1 MSYRDSTMVRGRER
15 ARRWD
20 DVQLAVRCEAGRGD
34 VASPAEIRRAER
46 AASHVAA
53 ERAVARLGGGR
64 AEDSVLLSRT
74 HSHGRGAAVAL
85 RDGQGVS
92 AGIDLEREGAVRE
105 RFARYFLTD
114 AERKR
119 AGARELA
126 ELWALKEAAWKALRL
141 DDTVHFAALELRF
154 DDGGEVVGL
163 TLHGRARPARA
174 TVSRPWPG
182 FVLAVVLVGE
192 AA

>member
-1 MSYRDSTMVRGRER
+1 MSYRDSTMERSYER

-20 DVQLAVRCEAGRGD
+20 DVQLAVRCEVRCAGGSAPAD
-34 VASPAEIRRAER
+34 VREAER

-53 ERAVARLGGGR
+53 ERAVARLGERR
-64 AEDSVLLSRT
+64 ADDRVLLSRT

-92 AGIDLEREGAVRE
+92 AGIDLEREGGVRE

-141 DDTVHFAALELRF
+141 DDTVHFTALELVF

-163 TLHGRARPARA
+163 MLHGRERPARA
-174 TVSRPWPG
+174 TISRPWPG
-182 FVLAVVLVGE
+182 FVLAVVLVGD